1 MAGSPARPP
10 VRGADRAWSESFV
23 VAALVAPLIAL
34 VVFLVG
40 IVGAAVLSE
49 GAPGSIWQAAGGLL
63 LVTVIVFIAGAI
75 PSLVFGGAVLALI
88 GAAGMK
94 RSPLV
99 CAIGG
104 GAAAALYVVAGI
116 WMAFGSPGAALLFAP
131 WAMLL
136 TLKEP
141 GSFPASMKAG
151 DFWPAVSIV
160 ISGVVAGL
168 IYARSTQRG

>member
-1 MAGSPARPP
+1 MAGSPAGPP

-23 VAALVAPLIAL
+23 VAALVAL

-88 GAAGMK
+88 RAAGMK
-94 RSPLV
+94 RSPLA

-104 GAAAALYVVAGI
+104 GAAAALYVVGGV